1 MGRVDIMMTGRR
13 RSRWGYV
20 VFALA
25 VFGLLWLARGALYRR
40 TQPPP
45 PASIPATVGDAVEKA
60 YNGLGGSF
68 RERVPLADFA
78 AMFHRMA
85 DPDANGQLP
94 EIRQASVTDATGPEH
109 PVARFRVQYP
119 NGAAKAEYHFARID
133 GLWQLQSFTRVPS
146 ELEGPLKRVGPPHA
160 AEGGKGAPP
169 TKAVEGGTTQPPA
182 PAGGRPATPCDY
194 VIQPGDTLGGISAQ
208 FYGTAR
214 HWRRILE
221 ANPGLT
227 ERSLRVGRKIRIP
240 SNPEPAPPRED
251 ATDAPKAAPSTP

>member
-1 MGRVDIMMTGRR
+1 
-13 RSRWGYV
+13 
-20 VFALA
+20 
-25 VFGLLWLARGALYRR
+25 
-40 TQPPP
+40 
-45 PASIPATVGDAVEKA
+45 VEKA
-60 YNGLGGSF
+60 YNGLGGNF

-78 AMFHRMA
+78 AMFHRMT
-85 DPDANGQLP
+85 DPDADGQLP
-94 EIRQASVTDATGPEH
+94 GIRQASVTDATGPEH
-109 PVARFRVQYP
+109 PVARFRVEYL
-119 NGAAKAEYHFARID
+119 NGGAKAEYHFARID

-146 ELEGPLKRVGPPHA
+146 ELEGPLKRAGPPHA
-160 AEGGKGAPP
+160 LEGGKGASP
-169 TKAVEGGTTQPPA
+169 TKAVEGATTQPPA

-240 SNPEPAPPRED
+240 SNPEPPPPRDD
-251 ATDAPKAAPSTP
+251 AADAPKAAPTIP